1 MRSGWRP
8 AITHLSNLVTMMRI
22 LAVLALLQLTSCGL
36 VREEPVAEV
45 ETEAEFGELDADDEL
60 SEEAFEAQFGE
71 EAVTD
76 PAELE
81 RRRARL
87 AEEEQEVRQENEEF
101 LEGSKEWFERIDEY
115 SDLPFD
121 EFEAER
127 TGDVDSKKFARGLLH
142 PEVAPVDPESER
154 YYDSFRLGRTSAPA
168 SYDSV
173 ALGHVTPV
181 SSDLGD
187 ER

>member
-8 AITHLSNLVTMMRI
+8 ATTHLSNLVTMMRI
-22 LAVLALLQLTSCGL
+22 LAVLALLQLASCGL

-45 ETEAEFGELDADDEL
+45 ETEFGDLDADDEL

-181 SSDLGD
+181 IF
-187 ER
+187 